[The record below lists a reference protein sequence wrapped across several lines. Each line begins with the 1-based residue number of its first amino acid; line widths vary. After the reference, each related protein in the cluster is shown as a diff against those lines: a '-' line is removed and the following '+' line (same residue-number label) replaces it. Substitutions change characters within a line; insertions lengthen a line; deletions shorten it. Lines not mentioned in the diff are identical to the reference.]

1 MQLISLFCFLSSLTP
16 LKKSSISVSTKFDVH
31 SFIISIIRPLRGGG
45 GGGVVNAQH
54 YVFYFES
61 DIAKVFPFRPT
72 KLLITKS
79 LEQVPVISS

>member
-1 MQLISLFCFLSSLTP
+1 
-16 LKKSSISVSTKFDVH
+16 
-31 SFIISIIRPLRGGG
+31 
-45 GGGVVNAQH
+45 VVNAQH